1 LEDSSY
7 SDKAPFRR
15 YKNILYRQELSYSV
29 ISLSLKLFI
38 LALFLLVSLPVS
50 SAVTVGVKPGDKV
63 AYDITTQ
70 GDVGFIGMMGYLGL
84 SKTVEVE
91 VTDVSGNVVTTTVAL
106 TFQNGSGLTITSY
119 PNDLGDDISDFWI
132 IPAGL
137 DKGDVVPPDMCV
149 NETRT
154 ETWLD
159 VQRTVCYVAMLR
171 SIEDMSFNLTGHY
184 DRDTGIAFLLFVG
197 LSRGVV
203 VLGSLTMTIKS
214 ASMISASPPP
224 GSTQGIPGFPI
235 ESILLGIATAAVTL
249 AILRNRKTV
258 QR

>member
-1 LEDSSY
+1 VVNL
-7 SDKAPFRR
+7 RLR
-15 YKNILYRQELSYSV
+15 LL
-29 ISLSLKLFI
+29 I

-50 SAVTVGVKPGDKV
+50 NAVTVGVKPGDKV
-63 AYDITTQ
+63 AYDIATE
-70 GDVGFIGMMGYLGL
+70 GDVGFIGMMRYLGL
-84 SKTVEVE
+84 SKTVEIE

-119 PNDLGDDISDFWI
+119 PNDLGDDLSDYWI

-137 DKGDVVPPDMCV
+137 NTGDIVPPDMWV

-154 ETWLD
+154 ETWLGK
-159 VQRTVCYVAMLR
+159 QRTVCYVAMLGI
-171 SIEDMSFNLTGHY
+171 IEDMLFNLTGHY
-184 DRDTGIAFLLFVG
+184 DRETGIAFSLFVG

-203 VLGSLTMTIKS
+203 VLGSLTMIIKS

-224 GSTQGIPGFPI
+224 SSTQGIPGFPV